1 MKKVHFMGIAGSGM
15 APIAIIAKSMGFEVT
30 GCDITDNSYYSE
42 ELRRNGI
49 EILVCHDA
57 RHIEGKDIVAIT
69 PAVYDY
75 NPNHPELI
83 EAQEK
88 GILMTWQEFAGK
100 YLQVGKKVVAIC
112 GTHGKSSTTAMA
124 GLLMEA
130 VGLNPIVEAGT
141 IIKEWGVGYRISDS
155 DYFVCEADEF
165 NNNFLFYR
173 PAYLIIN
180 NIEMDHPE
188 FFKDEMEIKQSYV
201 KFIKNIIN
209 EKKLIVNFDNQGV
222 CEVLEMCKEWILQN
236 NVKIYGYCK
245 KGSKVLPWTNAK
257 VYYYQIDRL
266 LLDGTDFTIDSTISC
281 HVGVLGE
288 HNVQNAMSVFCLSK
302 ALGITE
308 DSYLEC
314 MKLYKGIGR
323 RLEKKYDDGSIII
336 YDDYAHHPTE
346 VASVLHTLKSVYADK
361 RIVGIFE
368 PHQISRLKLFVDDFA
383 EAFKIADDIIVTKTF
398 VGREI
403 RKKIQ
408 PLDMSILKHKVGDK
422 LVYIDSFDKVTDYV
436 RASVKENTVIIVLGA
451 GESYKLTKQ
460 LLSQFNQS
468 I

>member
-49 EILVCHDA
+49 EILVGHDA

-209 EKKLIVNFDNQGV
+209 EKGRKNLLNLI
-222 CEVLEMCKEWILQN
+222 
-236 NVKIYGYCK
+236 
-245 KGSKVLPWTNAK
+245 
-257 VYYYQIDRL
+257 
-266 LLDGTDFTIDSTISC
+266 
-281 HVGVLGE
+281 
-288 HNVQNAMSVFCLSK
+288 
-302 ALGITE
+302 
-308 DSYLEC
+308 
-314 MKLYKGIGR
+314 
-323 RLEKKYDDGSIII
+323 
-336 YDDYAHHPTE
+336 
-346 VASVLHTLKSVYADK
+346 
-361 RIVGIFE
+361 
-368 PHQISRLKLFVDDFA
+368 
-383 EAFKIADDIIVTKTF
+383 
-398 VGREI
+398 
-403 RKKIQ
+403 
-408 PLDMSILKHKVGDK
+408 
-422 LVYIDSFDKVTDYV
+422 
-436 RASVKENTVIIVLGA
+436 
-451 GESYKLTKQ
+451 
-460 LLSQFNQS
+460 
-468 I
+468 